1 MKKPV
6 LLFLIAL
13 LALLTLAA
21 KPLAATIV
29 SDWWSIG
36 PGSAVMTQGTVELH
50 GTVGQGV
57 VGEVSLDPARLCS
70 GFRCLGPFFDFWLY
84 LPAVRK

>member
-21 KPLAATIV
+21 TPLAATVV

-36 PGSAVMTQGTVELH
+36 PGGAVMTQGTVELH
-50 GTVGQGV
+50 SIVGQGV
-57 VGEVSLDPARLCS
+57 AGEVSLDQARLCS
-70 GFRCLGPFFDFWLY
+70 GFLCLGPFFDFWLY